1 MFVYSKDLKP
11 LLKEKGIKQAT
22 LAEKLGIST
31 RAIKGWISGI
41 NSPTYERHLE
51 LMEILGVE
59 NEYNNDESIISIPV
73 LSYVQAGEFT
83 DSAIDIEPIDYLKIP
98 KELVPK
104 DGFSLKVQGDSM
116 LYDICEHQ
124 KLDSRYSKFTLYDG
138 ENIII
143 DPNDKNIQSLLGKVV
158 VARNNDGAT
167 VKLLHKEN
175 NEILLMPLNSK
186 YQDNQS
192 ILKPDEAEII
202 GKVVNAYSVRSFS

>member
-11 LLKEKGIKQAT
+11 LLKEKGIKQTT
-22 LAEKLGIST
+22 LAEKLDIST
-31 RAIKGWISGI
+31 RAIKGWIAGV
-41 NSPTYERHLE
+41 NSPTYDRHLE
-51 LMEILGVE
+51 VMKVLGVE
-59 NEYNNDESIISIPV
+59 DKYRNNENIINIPV

-83 DSAIDIEPIDYLKIP
+83 DLALDVEPIDYLKVP

-116 LYDICEHQ
+116 LYDISENQ
-124 KLDSRYSKFTLYDG
+124 RLEPKYSRFTLYDS

-143 DPNDKNIQSLLGKVV
+143 DPSDKSIQSLIDKVV
-158 VARNNDGAT
+158 VARNSDGAT

-175 NEILLMPLNSK
+175 DEIFLMPLNSK

-202 GKVVNAYSVRSFS
+202 GKVVNAYSVRNFS

>member
-51 LMEILGVE
+51 LMEILDVE
-59 NEYNNDESIISIPV
+59 NEYANNENIVSIPV

-83 DSAIDIEPIDYLKIP
+83 DSAIDVEPIDYLKVP

-104 DGFSLKVQGDSM
+104 GGFSLKVQGDSM
-116 LYDICEHQ
+116 LYDTSEHQ
-124 KLDSRYSKFTLYDG
+124 KLESKYSKFNLYDG

-143 DPNDKNIQSLLGKVV
+143 DPNDKNIQNLLGKVV

-175 NEILLMPLNSK
+175 NGISLMPLNSK

-202 GKVVNAYSVRSFS
+202 GKVVNAYSVRSFI